1 MIISALT
8 YYHCSR
14 VHIDKIKL
22 NSIDKKDN
30 KKIKIKQYTINNACG
45 TILEQ
50 CTEIK
55 RNFMIC

>member
-14 VHIDKIKL
+14 VHIDKIKI

-30 KKIKIKQYTINNACG
+30 QKIKIKQYTINNACES
-45 TILEQ
+45 IFNNAQRLK
-50 CTEIK
+50 EIS
-55 RNFMIC
+55 

>member
-8 YYHCSR
+8 YYHCNR
-14 VHIDKIKL
+14 VHIDIIICLIILIKKI
-22 NSIDKKDN
+22 